1 MVFREESKLG
11 PRGRALGTFTKSV
24 SASSICKTER
34 GQVDI
39 LHLED
44 SLSGDVKTKC
54 KSIHNQGR
62 ETRERESMRDE
73 EGLCGGEGRRSR
85 RARRLDSGFVF

>member
-62 ETRERESMRDE
+62 ETKEREHERR
-73 EGLCGGEGRRSR
+73 GGVVRGGGGEEEPPG
-85 RARRLDSGFVF
+85 